1 MLASELREKTA
12 ALREVVIVKDLED
25 IYERML
31 NAASH
36 GETHI
41 FLWDGDDKGCIDRL
55 IANGYT
61 VKKLKWFQRLFYY
74 ITYKVSW

>member
-31 NAASH
+31 SAASH

-41 FLWDGDDKGCIDRL
+41 FLWASDDKGCIDRF

-61 VKKLKWFQRLFYY
+61 VKKLNWFQRIGYY
-74 ITYKVSW
+74 ITHKVEW